1 MNGLVQLKTVGNSFR
16 LKWVMKMHHF
26 FMVSGLIVQYF
37 LSEFYE
43 TWVTLISNIMSHDGQ
58 YHTMPSRVIALCSSK
73 KSFFGF

>member
-1 MNGLVQLKTVGNSFR
+1 MGYENASFFYGV
-16 LKWVMKMHHF
+16 WSISPV
-26 FMVSGLIVQYF
+26 F

-73 KSFFGF
+73 ESFFGF